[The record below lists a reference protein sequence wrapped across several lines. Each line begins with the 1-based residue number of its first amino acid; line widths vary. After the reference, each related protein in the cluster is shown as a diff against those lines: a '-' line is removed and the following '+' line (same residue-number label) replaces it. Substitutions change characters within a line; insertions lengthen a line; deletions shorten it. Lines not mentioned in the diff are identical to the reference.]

1 LVQAPASDVRKRATT
16 SALKS
21 SLSVAIGGD
30 LRLVSR
36 PAGNGSTYGGGGS
49 CIAAR
54 TTSLTGDVGG
64 IVLDVYGARLDVAGD
79 ISIGGCSGG
88 QGFSVRGGS
97 AGVTAITC
105 TPHKPLRF
113 RFHSFADVEN

>member
-1 LVQAPASDVRKRATT
+1 M
-16 SALKS
+16 
-21 SLSVAIGGD
+21 
-30 LRLVSR
+30 SR

-54 TTSLTGDVGG
+54 ATSLTGDVGG
-64 IVLDVYGARLDVAGD
+64 IVLDVYGARLAVAGD

-88 QGFSVRGGS
+88 QGFGVRGGS

-105 TPHKPLRF
+105 TSPPNPRF
-113 RFHSFADVEN
+113 RFRSFADES

>member
-1 LVQAPASDVRKRATT
+1 
-16 SALKS
+16 
-21 SLSVAIGGD
+21 
-30 LRLVSR
+30 VSR

-54 TTSLTGDVGG
+54 ATSLTGDVGG
-64 IVLDVYGARLDVAGD
+64 IVLDVYGARLAVAGD

-88 QGFSVRGGS
+88 QGFGVRGGS

-105 TPHKPLRF
+105 TSPPQS
-113 RFHSFADVEN
+113 SFSFSFFC